1 MKLFIAIFIA
11 SLSIVSHADPKAV
24 HGMVVFGDETTYVSH
39 LPMFHNP
46 HDYQFVAEVQ
56 MNSAP
61 RSYTMDYYQDAK
73 EEGETLFTIAPMAF
87 DLSKMVSGEIT
98 MMVATLYAGHFEKGG
113 KPLGPVEIKIKQQII
128 SEKLENL
135 PAQTQFKDYVVFG
148 KEGEYFAVHHIQE
161 KPSFDFIAK
170 VTKPITYINT
180 RTGEQV
186 FPIFDDQLPVTI
198 TDFKLLLIGTPSETE
213 LAHHGSEFDI
223 PTPGQTI
230 GLAGSFGRSYQT
242 EVLEVI
248 YQNTDELA
256 H

>member
-11 SLSIVSHADPKAV
+11 TLSIISHADPKAV
-24 HGMVVFGDETTYVSH
+24 HGMVVFGDQTTYISH
-39 LPMFHNP
+39 LPMFHSP

-73 EEGETLFTIAPMAF
+73 DEGETLFTIVPMAF
-87 DLSKMVSGEIT
+87 DLSKMISGEIT
-98 MMVATLYAGHFEKGG
+98 MMIATLYAGHFEQGG

-128 SEKLENL
+128 SKKLVDLKGE
-135 PAQTQFKDYVVFG
+135 TQFKDYVVFG
-148 KEGEYFAVHHIQE
+148 KEGEYFAVHEIQE
-161 KPSFDFIAK
+161 QPSFDFIAK
-170 VTKPITYINT
+170 VDQPYTYLIT
-180 RTGEQV
+180 RAGEKK
-186 FPIFDDQLPVTI
+186 FPIHDDQLPVTI
-198 TDFKLLLIGTPSETE
+198 TDFKLLEIDPNHEAE
-213 LAHHGSEFDI
+213 HGSHGSDFDI
-223 PTPGQTI
+223 PVPGQTI
-230 GLAGSFGRSYQT
+230 GIPGSFGRSAQT